1 MTDLARGSDLWLTEL
16 TDPDQHDD
24 AVVRLHELLLRIARS
39 ECSRRAD
46 THGLQGP
53 ELDDLAHQATAD
65 ALLSI
70 MARLDGFRGE
80 SRFTTWAF
88 KFVVLEVSSK
98 VTRHAWRRS
107 PLQLDDEGWERLP
120 ARLGV
125 TGDSPEALVEAQ
137 EMVDAV
143 QVAIESVL
151 TPHQRRVFLAVAV
164 DGVPLDVLVE
174 RFDANR
180 NAIYKTM
187 FDARRKIR
195 AQLVTNGY
203 LADTPIRSARVT
215 SGEKEVTTP

>member
-16 TDPDQHDD
+16 SDPDRHDD

-46 THGLQGP
+46 THGLHGP
-53 ELDDLAHQATAD
+53 ELDDLAHQAAAD
-65 ALLSI
+65 ALISI
-70 MARLDGFRGE
+70 TARLDDFRGE

-88 KFVVLEVSSK
+88 KFVVFEVSSK

-120 ARLGV
+120 ARLGANAN
-125 TGDSPEALVEAQ
+125 SPEALVEAR
-137 EMVDAV
+137 EMVDAA
-143 QVAIESVL
+143 QLAIQSVL

-164 DGVPLDVLVE
+164 EGVPLDVLVE
-174 RFDANR
+174 RFDTNR

-203 LADTPIRSARVT
+203 LAETPITSDHVT
-215 SGEKEVTTP
+215 SAEMEANTP